1 MRYIS
6 PVQAV
11 SLILKGCSTEYE
23 ISPLSVFKRGVNI
36 PFPVSVLSK
45 KEKA

>member
-6 PVQAV
+6 PVQAA

-36 PFPVSVLSK
+36 PFRYLSYR